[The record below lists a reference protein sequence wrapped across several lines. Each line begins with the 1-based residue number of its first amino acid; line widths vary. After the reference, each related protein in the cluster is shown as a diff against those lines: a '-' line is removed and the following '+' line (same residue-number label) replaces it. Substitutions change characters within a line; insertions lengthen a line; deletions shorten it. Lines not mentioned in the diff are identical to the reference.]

1 MEQVIT
7 IELRVVI
14 ASISMPKGVSLTV
27 DLILPYHRR
36 RASFPVEHTYRRFKD
51 QLFQDPV

>member
-14 ASISMPKGVSLTV
+14 ASISMPKGVSLSV
-27 DLILPYHRR
+27 DLVLPFHRR
-36 RASFPVEHTYRRFKD
+36 CAGFARRAYISTV
-51 QLFQDPV
+51 